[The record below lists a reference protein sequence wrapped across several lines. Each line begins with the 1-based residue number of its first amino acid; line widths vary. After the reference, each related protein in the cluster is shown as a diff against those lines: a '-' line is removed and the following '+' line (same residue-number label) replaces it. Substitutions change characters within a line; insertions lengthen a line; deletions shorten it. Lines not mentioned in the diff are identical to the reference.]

1 MTFRIAILGA
11 TLLAALLL
19 PAAPADATSITPG
32 VLQRAHAQVAP
43 ALCRIVYTS
52 QVTNPAT
59 GETSRRSNN
68 ALGLVVRPDGLIMA
82 NGHLVRENS
91 RPVQLIV
98 VVGDGNGE
106 REYTATLLG
115 KPAEVNVTF
124 LQIDTD
130 ESLDLPHVRFAPRPR
145 LALGEPVTAV
155 GMLGA
160 TLDYARTLY
169 EARIGAV
176 LDEPRTTYCLDRSVQ
191 FGFVGAPV
199 IDRLG
204 NVAGVIGYELSTA
217 EGGELYT
224 RSGHPL
230 IFQSALLRPHIAEP
244 PQDPAETVIEGD
256 AWLGVFT
263 QPLTYDFATYWGVA
277 PTGGLIVST
286 VVPGSPAA
294 EAGLQA
300 GDIIKRFGTTRV
312 SAKLDREVPEF
323 TRLVRT
329 TGAGE
334 TVPVQLLRDGEP
346 QTIEV
351 TLGDRPRAARDAA
364 EFEDAALGLTVRE
377 LTTDVRLALSLPD
390 DLEGVIVRRV
400 RSGSPAQLAGMRP
413 GVVVLGLGDTETP
426 TVAAYRAAVETLAER
441 RPAEVPVFARIGAN
455 TGFFRLEPR
464 WEGAVE

>member
-1 MTFRIAILGA
+1 MKLRAVVFCAG
-11 TLLAALLL
+11 LLAVLLYPL
-19 PAAPADATSITPG
+19 PATATSIAPG

-52 QVTNPAT
+52 HVTSPAT
-59 GETSRRSNN
+59 GETSRRTNN
-68 ALGLVVRPDGLIMA
+68 ALGLVVRPDGLLMA

-115 KPAEVNVTF
+115 KPADVNVTF
-124 LQIDTD
+124 LQIDSEET
-130 ESLDLPHVRFAPRPR
+130 LDLPHVRFAPRPR
-145 LALGEPVTAV
+145 LALGEPVTAI

-160 TLDYARTLY
+160 SLDYARTLY

-176 LDEPRTTYCLDRSVQ
+176 LEEPRTTYCLDRSVQ

-204 NVAGVIGYELSTA
+204 NVAGVIGYELSAA

-230 IFQSALLRPHIAEP
+230 IFQSELLRPHIAEP
-244 PQDPAETVIEGD
+244 PRDPSETIIEGD

-263 QPLTYDFATYWGVA
+263 QPLTDDFATYWGVA

-294 EAGLQA
+294 EAGLLA

-312 SAKLDREVPEF
+312 EAKLDREVPDF

-334 TVPVQLLRDGEP
+334 TVAMQVLREGEP
-346 QTIEV
+346 QTLEV

-364 EFEDAALGLTVRE
+364 EFEDEALGLTVRE

-390 DLEGVIVRRV
+390 SLEGVIVRRV
-400 RSGSPAQLAGMRP
+400 RSGSPAQLSGVRP

-426 TVAAYRAAVETLAER
+426 TVAAYRDAVEALAADQ
-441 RPAEVPVFARIGAN
+441 PAEVPVFARIGAN

-464 WEGAVE
+464 WEGTGE